1 MGYRVRK
8 VADGSTGTR
17 WGRRLLPGPSASGRG
32 KRGNMDPTEVAAP
45 KEHARLDPFWQGAAA
60 WGVSLTDA
68 QRRQFARYADE
79 LLFWNARMNLVSLKS
94 RLDLPVRHFLDSLT
108 PLPYLGDGAS
118 DLIDLG
124 SGAGF
129 PGLPLKIVRP
139 DLTVRLLDASR
150 KKSSFLKQVVRGLG
164 LAGIEVLNRRAEA
177 GATGACYDVVISR
190 ATWKLPEFV
199 ARGSAFLRAG
209 GRLMA
214 MKGADIQ
221 EERDAA
227 LPVADRMGLAAP
239 AVHEFRLPVTGDR
252 RTLIVFTKKVYFPP
266 QVGYDPSNERP

>member
-1 MGYRVRK
+1 
-8 VADGSTGTR
+8 
-17 WGRRLLPGPSASGRG
+17 
-32 KRGNMDPTEVAAP
+32 MDPNDLIAP
-45 KEHARLDPFWQGAAA
+45 RAHARLDPFWQGAAV
-60 WGVSLTDA
+60 WGLSLTDV
-68 QRRQFARYADE
+68 QRGQFARYADE
-79 LLFWNARMNLVSLKS
+79 LLLWNARMNLVSLKS
-94 RLDLPVRHFLDSLT
+94 GLDLPVRHFLDSLA
-108 PLPYLGDGAS
+108 PLPYLGDGAA

-129 PGLPLKIVRP
+129 PGLPLKIARP
-139 DLTVRLLDASR
+139 DLKVRLLEASR

-164 LAGIEVLNRRAEA
+164 LTGIEVLNRRAEA
-177 GATGACYDVVISR
+177 GATGGYDVVISR

-214 MKGADIQ
+214 MKGADIR

-227 LPVADRMGLAAP
+227 LPVAARMGLAAP

-252 RTLIVFTKKVYFPP
+252 RALIVFTKKVYFPP
-266 QVGYDPSNERP
+266 QVGYDPPNERP

>member
-1 MGYRVRK
+1 MDPNDVI
-8 VADGSTGTR
+8 A
-17 WGRRLLPGPSASGRG
+17 PSA
-32 KRGNMDPTEVAAP
+32 
-45 KEHARLDPFWQGAAA
+45 HARLDPFWRGAAA
-60 WGVSLTDA
+60 WGLSLTDA

-79 LLFWNARMNLVSLKS
+79 LLFWNMRMNLVSLKS
-94 RLDLPVRHFLDSLT
+94 GLDLPVRHFLDSLT
-108 PLPYLGDGAS
+108 PLPYLGDEIS

-129 PGLPLKIVRP
+129 PGLPIKIARP
-139 DLTVRLLDASR
+139 DLTVRLLEASR
-150 KKSSFLKQVVRGLG
+150 KKSSFLRQVVRGLG

-177 GATGACYDVVISR
+177 GATGTGYDVVISR

-199 ARGSAFLRAG
+199 AWGRAFLKPG
-209 GRLMA
+209 GRLVA
-214 MKGADIQ
+214 MKGADIR

-227 LPVADRMGLAAP
+227 LPVAARMGLAAP

-252 RTLIVFTKKVYFPP
+252 RTLVVFTKKVYFPP